1 MNKKYI
7 NTPFNFILKTFLQN
21 KQIFFWGLVV
31 SFIFSILFFH
41 FQKKDLQIE
50 KFLVQASNISKVTA
64 LLRKTNQN
72 PVSVLEE
79 YVYILKRGI
88 PKSEFFELIKKNK
101 DITDD
106 ELEKLYVDFL
116 KFKNEIRLDKMRLY
130 RKNPM
135 YVLNY
140 NLQIKNDDQKT
151 VSDAITQANNYL
163 VENLNIL
170 DEVVKNRVIN
180 YYTFNFELSKK
191 DNIYSNNSEIDIYE
205 FKIDGTEAFLVT
217 KNAYKLSKKAAN
229 DLETFFKFNETPLID
244 GIDGYKF
251 KIIKKQLSNIIT
263 LSFSIFII
271 IFYLICFLRLKKK

>member
-1 MNKKYI
+1 MNNKYI

-21 KQIFFWGLVV
+21 KQIFFLGLVA
-31 SFIFSILFFH
+31 SLIFSILFFH
-41 FQKKDLQIE
+41 FQKKDLQII
-50 KFLVQASNISKVTA
+50 KYLVQASNMSKVSA

-72 PVSVLEE
+72 PVSILEE

-88 PKSEFFELIKKNK
+88 PKSEFFELIKKNR

-116 KFKNEIRLDKMRLY
+116 EFKNEIQLDKMRLY

-140 NLQIKNDDQKT
+140 NLQIKYDDQKT

-170 DEVVKNRVIN
+170 NEIVKNRVIN
-180 YYTFNFELSKK
+180 YYMFNFELNKSDK
-191 DNIYSNNSEIDIYE
+191 INNNKSEIDVYE
-205 FKIDGTEAFLVT
+205 FKVDGTEAFLVT
-217 KNAYKLSKKAAN
+217 KNVYKISEKNLNELTAY
-229 DLETFFKFNETPLID
+229 FKFNESPLID
-244 GIDGYKF
+244 GIDAYKF
-251 KIIKKQLSNIIT
+251 KIIKKQFSKIIT

-271 IFYLICFLRLKKK
+271 IFYLICFLKLKKK

>member
-41 FQKKDLQIE
+41 FQKKDLQIK
-50 KFLVQASNISKVTA
+50 KFLVQPSNISKVTA

-217 KNAYKLSKKAAN
+217 KNAYKISKKAVN

-271 IFYLICFLRLKKK
+271 IFYLICFLRLKK

>member
-21 KQIFFWGLVV
+21 KQIFFLGLVA
-31 SFIFSILFFH
+31 SLIFSILFFH
-41 FQKKDLQIE
+41 FQKKDLQII
-50 KFLVQASNISKVTA
+50 KFLVQASNMSKVSA

-72 PVSVLEE
+72 PVSILEE

-88 PKSEFFELIKKNK
+88 PKSEFFELIKKDR

-140 NLQIKNDDQKT
+140 NLQIKYDDQKT

-170 DEVVKNRVIN
+170 NEIVKNRVIN
-180 YYTFNFELSKK
+180 YYMFNFELNKSDKI
-191 DNIYSNNSEIDIYE
+191 NSNKSDIDVYE
-205 FKIDGTEAFLVT
+205 FKVDGTEAFLVT
-217 KNAYKLSKKAAN
+217 KNAYKISEKNLNELKA
-229 DLETFFKFNETPLID
+229 FFKFNESPLID
-244 GIDGYKF
+244 GIDAYKF
-251 KIIKKQLSNIIT
+251 KIIKKQFSKIIT
-263 LSFSIFII
+263 LFFLIFII
-271 IFYLICFLRLKKK
+271 IFYLICFLRLKKN

>member
-1 MNKKYI
+1 MNNKYI

-21 KQIFFWGLVV
+21 KQIFFLGLVA
-31 SFIFSILFFH
+31 SLIFSILFFH
-41 FQKKDLQIE
+41 FQKKDLQII
-50 KFLVQASNISKVTA
+50 KYLVQASNMSKVSA

-72 PVSVLEE
+72 PVSILEE

-88 PKSEFFELIKKNK
+88 PKSEFFELIKKNR

-116 KFKNEIRLDKMRLY
+116 EFKNEIRLDKMRLY

-140 NLQIKNDDQKT
+140 NLQIKYDDQKT

-170 DEVVKNRVIN
+170 NEIVKNRVIN
-180 YYTFNFELSKK
+180 YYMFNFELNKSDKI
-191 DNIYSNNSEIDIYE
+191 NSNKSEIDVYE
-205 FKIDGTEAFLVT
+205 FKVDGTEAFLVT
-217 KNAYKLSKKAAN
+217 KNVYKISEKNLNELTAY
-229 DLETFFKFNETPLID
+229 FKFNESPLID
-244 GIDGYKF
+244 GIDAYKF
-251 KIIKKQLSNIIT
+251 KIIKKQFSKIIT

-271 IFYLICFLRLKKK
+271 IFYLICFLKLKKK